1 MAKVIGPVAGMVA
14 ATLVAWLAVVA
25 VFGLEVG
32 RDVALGMA
40 GPLVAV
46 VVTWVL
52 VERAHRR
59 SASDVTRVMVQGF
72 AGKMV
77 FFGVYVVVVW
87 KQVAPDPI
95 PFIASFTGSFLTLYL
110 VEAILLDRLF
120 RSGPR
125 T

>member
-1 MAKVIGPVAGMVA
+1 VIGPVAGMVA
-14 ATLVAWLAVVA
+14 GTVVAWLGVVG
-25 VFGLEVG
+25 VFGGAVA
-32 RDVALGMA
+32 RDAALGMA

-52 VERAHRR
+52 VVRAHRR
-59 SASDVTRVMVQGF
+59 SAADVTRVMVQGF

-77 FFGVYVVVVW
+77 FFGVYVVAVW
-87 KQVAPDPI
+87 RQAGPDPI
-95 PFIASFTGSFLTLYL
+95 PFIASFTGSFLMLYL
-110 VEAILLDRLF
+110 AEAILLDRLF

>member
-1 MAKVIGPVAGMVA
+1 MGPVAGMVA
-14 ATLVAWLAVVA
+14 GSVAAWVVVVTL
-25 VFGLEVG
+25 FGSAVG

-40 GPLVAV
+40 GPLAAV

-52 VERAHRR
+52 VVRAHRR

-77 FFGVYVVVVW
+77 FFGVYVVAVW
-87 KQVAPDPI
+87 KQAGPEPI

-120 RSGPR
+120 RAGPR